1 MELISLNKGNGFR
14 NIIIILKAK
23 KRVKKMKRNKV
34 QKYNNNIKS

>member
-1 MELISLNKGNGFR
+1 MELISLDKGNDFR